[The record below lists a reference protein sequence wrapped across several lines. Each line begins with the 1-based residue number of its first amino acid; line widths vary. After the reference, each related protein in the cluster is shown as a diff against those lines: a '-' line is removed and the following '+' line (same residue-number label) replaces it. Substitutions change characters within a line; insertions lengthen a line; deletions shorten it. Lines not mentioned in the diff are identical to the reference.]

1 MGDAGE
7 LTASGGDVHIQD
19 GDPATMPI
27 GEVARRTGVTV
38 PTLRAWER
46 RYGLLLPVR
55 TAGGHR
61 RYTDEDVQRVQ
72 AVLELA
78 SQGWAVGAAA
88 RRVAGRRPAAS
99 PTRPPVDELRDR
111 LWSALDQALRE
122 LPAGTEASEPSGEP
136 PTTDQAESSWGALQ
150 AAGGSGS
157 SVRAATVRQRQQTA
171 AAAGQPDWDM
181 LQTVHQATR
190 GLLYITSA
198 REATEILA
206 AAVHRLGGSTVP
218 ADQADS
224 WALPIDLSFG
234 EGEPLLPVAEP
245 LSLARMQLE
254 QVLPGLVED
263 ARRAVQLL
271 RRSEDKDG

>member
-1 MGDAGE
+1 
-7 LTASGGDVHIQD
+7 VHSQD
-19 GDPATMPI
+19 EDPKTTMPI

-61 RYTDEDVQRVQ
+61 RYSDEDVQRVL
-72 AVLELA
+72 AVLELTG
-78 SQGWAVGAAA
+78 QGWGVGAAA
-88 RRVAGRRPAAS
+88 RRVAGRRSAAAPAL
-99 PTRPPVDELRDR
+99 PPADELRDR

-122 LPAGTEASEPSGEP
+122 LPPGTEAAGP
-136 PTTDQAESSWGALQ
+136 PGDPPPMGRAEASAGALEV
-150 AAGGSGS
+150 SGS
-157 SVRAATVRQRQQTA
+157 SRQSAGAATVRQRRRTA
-171 AAAGQPDWDM
+171 AAAGHQDWEL
-181 LQTVHQATR
+181 LQAIHEATR
-190 GLLYITSA
+190 GLLYITST
-198 REATEILA
+198 REASEILI
-206 AAVHRLGGSTVP
+206 AAVLRLGGSTIP
-218 ADQADS
+218 AGQADS

-234 EGEPLLPVAEP
+234 EGEPVLPVAEP

-271 RRSEDKDG
+271 RRSEDLDG

>member
-1 MGDAGE
+1 MSSQHR
-7 LTASGGDVHIQD
+7 T
-19 GDPATMPI
+19 PAIMPI

-38 PTLRAWER
+38 ATLRAWER

-61 RYTDEDVQRVQ
+61 RYSDEDVQRVL
-72 AVLELA
+72 AVLELTG
-78 SQGWAVGAAA
+78 QGWAVGAAA
-88 RRVAGRRPAAS
+88 RRVAGRRSAAS
-99 PTRPPVDELRDR
+99 PARPPVDELRDR

-122 LPAGTEASEPSGEP
+122 LPPGSEAPGSAGEP
-136 PTTDQAESSWGALQ
+136 TAMDQAESSSAVLQ
-150 AAGGSGS
+150 APGPSGS
-157 SVRAATVRQRQQTA
+157 SVRAAAVRQRQRTA
-171 AAAGQPDWDM
+171 AAAGQPGWEV
-181 LQTVHQATR
+181 LQTTHEATR

-218 ADQADS
+218 ASQADS

-234 EGEPLLPVAEP
+234 DGEPILPVAEP

-271 RRSEDKDG
+271 RRSEDLDG